1 MPGQHS
7 DDPKTTLVNTLER
20 IIKMEGVFKL
30 APFLLFLVPGLLA
43 FIFFVKVHIP
53 WERVNLIW
61 LMALIFH
68 FPFLLF
74 LIAAIMMEIID
85 SVERRNKRLFSKE

>member
-1 MPGQHS
+1 M
-7 DDPKTTLVNTLER
+7 ER
-20 IIKMEGVFKL
+20 VSKS

-53 WERVNLIW
+53 WERANPFL

-68 FPFLLF
+68 VPFLLF
-74 LIAAIMMEIID
+74 LIAATVMEIID
-85 SVERRNKRLFSKE
+85 SVERRDKRLFTKK